1 MVGESQQVLS
11 IINYWLHFAAKSDEM
26 RATPTEDA
34 TIIIHAIAAKIAHV
48 EMWEYQFGMQE
59 VTFLFK
65 AIWSMT
71 PEMRYEMTRKFVKA
85 TSKLGFPKGG
95 PDFSMTLNWSKYG
108 VGGDFAVVKY
118 TPKGA
123 ILLHE
128 DEDGTVKG
136 YVAVGITQSLQSIVS
151 QMEMTLPIFLTTGV
165 LPFKKMILCQ
175 GTFMP
180 LMKEPS
186 RKLSLA
192 AQAFVSGDES
202 PIEVLE
208 RIEKK

>member
-1 MVGESQQVLS
+1 
-11 IINYWLHFAAKSDEM
+11 
-26 RATPTEDA
+26 
-34 TIIIHAIAAKIAHV
+34 
-48 EMWEYQFGMQE
+48 
-59 VTFLFK
+59 
-65 AIWSMT
+65 MT
-71 PEMRYEMTRKFVKA
+71 PGMRYEMTRKFVKA

-151 QMEMTLPIFLTTGV
+151 QIEMPLPIFLTTGV

-186 RKLSLA
+186 QKLSLA
-192 AQAFVSGDES
+192 AHSK
-202 PIEVLE
+202 EVG
-208 RIEKK
+208 K